1 MKNKKYYLKHKF
13 LNDGNWFSYLNW
25 QEGGEHYYLYVDT
38 EREGIKTQ
46 FTQAEI
52 EKLKEKYST
61 DLRDFEIIE
70 VKNGKDNI

>member
-1 MKNKKYYLKHKF
+1 MMATGSHTSTGRKAE
-13 LNDGNWFSYLNW
+13 S
-25 QEGGEHYYLYVDT
+25 T
-38 EREGIKTQ
+38 IREGIKTQ